1 MNSKKVFAGML
12 SVILALTGSG
22 ITAFA
27 EGDPD
32 ATFHNYS
39 IQGVDSELGGT
50 ITLDGENYSGTAFT
64 FHSDMDQTLP
74 CPPIAEQNLSTDGK
88 FTFGEYTYDQTG
100 TFTFT
105 VSQTEMNDPNIIYDE
120 TVYTVTDVA
129 ALVVNE
135 QTGLK
140 ELNVTRSIKNNS
152 GETVDGIAFA
162 NTTNPP
168 IPASI
173 SIQIS
178 KDFDGL
184 KFEGDAYTF
193 QLKDGNGDLVSETSN
208 VVDGKATFDEIVY
221 EQEGIYYYTISE
233 VEGTDVDT
241 VYDHTVYGVT
251 VTVSLEQDDTGR
263 NQYVARIT
271 GIAANEPDA
280 AEFRYFGDEV
290 PADGS
295 IALFENKTIE
305 PVFIAFEE
313 DPEDPTDDTY
323 YLGNI
328 YKYMDGELYS
338 GNEYTFMLEDNNSAY
353 QQVVTEIEDGIV
365 AFEPLRF
372 DSVGEYSF
380 TIHESRGDD
389 TSIIYDGDEY
399 TLDVEVKREGDKLYA
414 EYDLRLDNEPVE
426 GVVFVNMTVEDAV
439 IKLVANKTLDNTV
452 YDEETSKEGFEFVLY
467 DENMEK
473 LQSKTAV
480 AGIVSFDKLNFESI
494 GTYTYFVKETKGTD
508 PAITYDESEYK
519 VTIEVTR
526 DWEKTEY
533 DTKTTIQKKA
543 SGEKEYTTVDV
554 IKFENKYNPATVK
567 VEGIKTFNALLYTG
581 SEYSFVLA
589 DENGKVLQTATE
601 AKNGVFSF
609 AKELSYTE
617 AGVYKYKVYET
628 AGTKTDVLYD
638 STVYDLTITVKRDQ
652 TDGITATKEIK
663 VGSATKDSITFA
675 NEPRPIATSYQFTA
689 RKTLDGKAYTGT
701 AFTYEL
707 YDNTGKRIQANNTA
721 ASGTVNFGAIRYDKV
736 GRYTYTIKEQKGTD
750 ATYKY
755 DEREYKVEVEISLDR
770 TTNKL
775 SAKATITTG
784 NTPAK
789 VAEFANFS
797 NKPAPT
803 PSASPAA
810 TATPTSGSG
819 TNSDKTGDT
828 SNALWIVLLGIAI
841 AGGAGLVYLYRK
853 KPEDKE

>member
-1 MNSKKVFAGML
+1 MNSKKIFAGML
-12 SVILALTGSG
+12 SAVLALSGSG
-22 ITAFA
+22 IVAFA
-27 EGDPD
+27 EGEPD
-32 ATFHNYS
+32 GTFHNYS
-39 IQGVDSELGGT
+39 IQGVDADLSGE
-50 ITLDGENYSGTAFT
+50 ITLDGESYSGTAFT
-64 FHSDMDQTLP
+64 FYSDMDNTLP
-74 CPPIAEQNLSTDGK
+74 HPPVSETKQSTDGE
-88 FTFGEYTYDQTG
+88 FTFGDYAYDQTG
-100 TFTFT
+100 TFTFE
-105 VSQTEMNDPNIIYDE
+105 VRQVEMNDPNIIYDE

-140 ELNVTRSIKNNS
+140 ELNVTRSFKNDS
-152 GETVDGIAFA
+152 GVAVDGIVFA
-162 NTTNPP
+162 NETNPP
-168 IPASI
+168 IPATVSM
-173 SIQIS
+173 QIS

-184 KFEGDAYTF
+184 TFEGDAFTF
-193 QLKDGNGDLVSETSN
+193 QLKDGNGDLVSEIN
-208 VVDGKATFDEIVY
+208 NIVDGKATFDEIVY
-221 EQEGIYYYTISE
+221 DQEGLYYYTISE

-338 GNEYTFMLEDNNSAY
+338 GNEYTFLLEDNNSTY
-353 QQVVTEIEDGIV
+353 QQAVTEIENGIV
-365 AFEPLRF
+365 GFEPLRF
-372 DSVGEYSF
+372 ETVGEYSY
-380 TIHESRGDD
+380 TIHEYRGDD
-389 TSIIYDGDEY
+389 TSVIYDGDEY

-414 EYDLRLDNEPVE
+414 EYDLKLDNKPVE

-439 IKLVANKTLDNTV
+439 IKLVANKTLDNTA

-467 DENMEK
+467 NENMEK

-480 AGIVSFDKLNFESI
+480 TGVVSFDKLNFESV

-526 DWEKTEY
+526 NWEKTEY

-543 SGEKEYTTVDV
+543 SGEKVYTTVET

-567 VEGIKTFNALLYTG
+567 VDGIKTFNALLYTG
-581 SEYSFVLA
+581 TEYSFVLA

-601 AKNGVFSF
+601 VKNGAFSF
-609 AKELSYTE
+609 PQELSYTVP
-617 AGVYKYKVYET
+617 GTYKYKVYET
-628 AGTKTDVLYD
+628 AGSKTDVLYD

-652 TDGITATKEIK
+652 KDGITATKEIK
-663 VGSATKDSITFA
+663 VGSATKESITFA

-707 YDNTGKRIQANNTA
+707 YDNSGKRIQANNTA

-736 GRYTYTIKEQKGTD
+736 GRYTYKIKEVKDDD

-775 SAKATITTG
+775 SAKGTITTG
-784 NTPAK
+784 STPVK

-797 NKPAPT
+797 NKAAPT
-803 PSASPAA
+803 PTA
-810 TATPTSGSG
+810 TATPSSG

-828 SNALWIVLLGIAI
+828 SNALWIALLGIAI
-841 AGGAGLVYLYRK
+841 VTGAGLVYIYKK